1 MTKTARCLAVLAG
14 AGLATAAHAQSF
26 PTGIVKVTAPYSSGA
41 GPAVFMRVLAD
52 RLSKDWGQQVIVE
65 SKPGA
70 SGFIAIGEV
79 KNAAP
84 DGYSLVA
91 MANSHVAINP
101 ALYGAKLPYD
111 PVKDFVPVAM
121 VFRTPFFITVSTSGP
136 YQSVPAL
143 IAAAKANPGKISF
156 GSSYVGSPSHL
167 GAEEFQY
174 LTGTRM
180 IHVPFKDQSQM
191 YVQIANGD
199 LGWAFSTLGS
209 ALPLIR
215 AGRIKLIA
223 IGAKER
229 LKTQGDVPTIAEA
242 GGPDLVVDSWI
253 GLLAPRGT
261 PQAIVRAINAGVNR
275 ALGEPEVL
283 DRLKTFGFEAAVVT
297 PEQFAEVI
305 RTDQMKYADIVRR
318 TGATAD

>member
-1 MTKTARCLAVLAG
+1 MTKTPGHFAVLA
-14 AGLATAAHAQSF
+14 AAWLATAAQAQSF
-26 PTGIVKVTAPYSSGA
+26 PTAVVKVTAPYSSGA
-41 GPAVFMRVLAD
+41 GPAVFLRVLAD
-52 RLSKDWGQQVIVE
+52 RLSKNWGQQVIVE

-79 KNAAP
+79 KGAAP
-84 DGYSLVA
+84 DGYNLVA

-136 YQSVPAL
+136 YQTVSAL

-167 GAEEFQY
+167 GAAEFQH

-191 YVQIANGD
+191 YAQIANGD

-223 IGAKER
+223 IGARER
-229 LKTQGDVPTIAEA
+229 LKTQPDVPTIAEA

-261 PQAIVRAINAGVNR
+261 PAGIVRAINAGVNR

-283 DRLKTFGFEAAVVT
+283 DRLKTFGFEPAVVT
-297 PEQFAEVI
+297 PEQFADVI
-305 RTDQMKYADIVRR
+305 RADQTKYADIVRR
-318 TGATAD
+318 TGASAD

>member
-1 MTKTARCLAVLAG
+1 MTRIPRHLAVLA
-14 AGLATAAHAQSF
+14 AAWLATAAQAQSF
-26 PTGIVKVTAPYSSGA
+26 PTAVVKVTAPYSSGA
-41 GPAVFMRVLAD
+41 GPAVFLRVLAD
-52 RLSKDWGQQVIVE
+52 RLSKNWGQQVIVE

-79 KNAAP
+79 KGAAP
-84 DGYSLVA
+84 DGYNLVA

-121 VFRTPFFITVSTSGP
+121 VFRTPFFIAVSTSGR
-136 YQSVPAL
+136 YQTVPAL
-143 IAAAKANPGKISF
+143 IAAAKENPGKISF

-167 GAEEFQY
+167 GAAEFQH
-174 LTGTRM
+174 LTGTKM

-199 LGWAFSTLGS
+199 LVWAFSTLGS

-215 AGRIKLIA
+215 AGRVKLIA

-229 LKTQGDVPTIAEA
+229 LKTQPDVPTIAEA

-261 PQAIVRAINAGVNR
+261 PVEIVRAINAGVNR

-283 DRLKTFGFEAAVVT
+283 DRLKTFGFEPAVVT
-297 PEQFAEVI
+297 PEQFADVI
-305 RTDQMKYADIVRR
+305 RADQTKYADIVRR
-318 TGATAD
+318 TGASAD